1 MFSGR
6 KSLVHEF
13 SPEFLSTRGIRD
25 RLSWFMINGFL
36 ILFALTTIYPFIWL
50 IYNSM
55 KTRAEFAQNIFSLP
69 GDFRL
74 DNYIAIFNKGT
85 VFPALFSSFFN
96 SVVSTALVILLA
108 FVVAYFL
115 ARFRFRGRNFLYLFF
130 LFGLLLPI
138 PALLVP
144 IFIQFKTINLIDTRF
159 TLLLPYVGFGLSS
172 AIFLIESY
180 IRAIPLEIDEAAV
193 IDGASLPMLMA
204 RVIFPICRPIIA
216 TVSILGFLGHWNE
229 FAFALVLI
237 RSEVY
242 KTIPLWLRTFR
253 GEYMTDFP
261 GMMAGMVIASIPV
274 VIVYLIFREKVV
286 EGFVGGAVKF

>member
-1 MFSGR
+1 
-6 KSLVHEF
+6 
-13 SPEFLSTRGIRD
+13 
-25 RLSWFMINGFL
+25 MINGFL